1 MVIAMSRIG
10 KMPVAVPSGVEVTL
24 NGQDLS
30 IKGPKGTLTHNFPEL
45 IKAVKEDSSIIISRA
60 SDERLAKS
68 LHGLSRTLVA
78 NMITGVTQGYSKKI
92 VITGVGY
99 KVAAKGKDLE
109 FALGYSHPVPFP
121 APAGITFTVES
132 PTELVVTGVDKQ
144 LVGET
149 VAKIQKLRKSDPYK
163 GKGLHLQ
170 GQRIR
175 RKAGKTG
182 KKA

>member
-24 NGQDLS
+24 AGQSLS
-30 IKGPKGTLTHNFPEL
+30 VKGPKGTLTHNSPEL
-45 IKAVKEDSSIIISRA
+45 IKAVKEENGIVINRVN
-60 SDERLAKS
+60 DERLAKS

-78 NMITGVTQGYSKKI
+78 NMITGVTQGFSKKI

-99 KVAAKGKDLE
+99 KVALKGKDLD
-109 FALGYSHPVPFP
+109 FALGYSHPIAFP
-121 APAGITFTVES
+121 APNGITFTVES
-132 PTELVVTGVDKQ
+132 PTEFTITGVDKQ

-149 VAKIQKLRKSDPYK
+149 AAKIQKLRKSDPYK
-163 GKGLHLQ
+163 GKGVHLL
-170 GQRIR
+170 GQRVR

>member
-10 KMPVAVPSGVEVTL
+10 KMPVAIPSGVEVNL
-24 NGQDLS
+24 QGQSIS
-30 IKGPKGTLTHNFPEL
+30 IKGPKGTLSHNVPEL
-45 IKAVKEDSSIIISRA
+45 IKIAKEESSIVLTRA
-60 SDERLAKS
+60 NDERAAKS

-99 KVAAKGKDLE
+99 KVALKGKDLD
-109 FALGYSHPVPFP
+109 FALGYSHPIAFP

-132 PTELVVTGVDKQ
+132 PTEFTISGVDKQ

-149 VAKIQKLRKSDPYK
+149 AAKIQKLRKSDPYK
-163 GKGLHLQ
+163 GKGLHLL

>member
-1 MVIAMSRIG
+1 MSRIG
-10 KMPVAVPSGVEVTL
+10 KMPVAIPSGVEVNL
-24 NGQDLS
+24 SGQNIS

-45 IKAVKEDSSIIISRA
+45 IKVVKEESNVVVNRVN
-60 SDERLAKS
+60 DERAAKS
-68 LHGLSRTLVA
+68 LHGLSRTIVS

-99 KVAAKGKDLE
+99 KVAMKGKDLE
-109 FALGYSHPVPFP
+109 FALGYSHPVLFP
-121 APAGITFTVES
+121 APTGISFSVES
-132 PTELVVTGVDKQ
+132 PTEFTISGVDKQ

-149 VAKIQKLRKSDPYK
+149 AAKIQKLRKSDPYK
-163 GKGLHLQ
+163 GKGVHLL
-170 GQRIR
+170 GQRVR

>member
-1 MVIAMSRIG
+1 MVITMSRIG
-10 KMPVAVPSGVEVTL
+10 KMPVAIPSGVEVNLT
-24 NGQDLS
+24 GQNIS

-45 IKAVKEDSSIIISRA
+45 IKVVKEESSVVVNRVN
-60 SDERLAKS
+60 DERAAKS
-68 LHGLSRTLVA
+68 LHGLSRTIVS

-99 KVAAKGKDLE
+99 KVALKGKDLE
-109 FALGYSHPVPFP
+109 FALGYSHPVLFP
-121 APAGITFTVES
+121 APTGITYSVES
-132 PTELVVTGVDKQ
+132 PTEFTISGVDKQ

-149 VAKIQKLRKSDPYK
+149 AAKIQKLRKSDPYK
-163 GKGLHLQ
+163 GKGVHLL
-170 GQRIR
+170 GQRVR

>member
-10 KMPVAVPSGVEVTL
+10 KMPVTVPSGVEVTI

-30 IKGPKGTLTHNFPEL
+30 VKGPKGTLTHNFPEL

-99 KVAAKGKDLE
+99 KVAAKDKDLE
-109 FALGYSHPVPFP
+109 FALGYSHPV
-121 APAGITFTVES
+121 TFTVES